1 MIGVVGCTADAST
14 DPTATP
20 SASLTSPTTTATTS
34 PQATASATRAPIDVQ
49 LNPDRVTAGETS
61 KVWILANCPVPTG
74 GPAHVGT
81 ASSNAFLSG
90 VTLNPV
96 PPATPSATPA
106 NATATPAPVP
116 WVRGQASVSGT
127 VKRGNYTV
135 DVKCDGTSHT
145 GKATLRVVRATDDT
159 PTGVPTKAPRAGGGG
174 TFGQDAGD
182 DSSMPIGPVGVI
194 IGLALAGGAV
204 LILKRR
210 RA

>member
-14 DPTATP
+14 NPTGTP
-20 SASLTSPTTTATTS
+20 SASPTTTTTS
-34 PQATASATRAPIDVQ
+34 PPPATATATRAAIDVQ

-96 PPATPSATPA
+96 PPATPSASPT
-106 NATATPAPVP
+106 NGTATPAPVP

-135 DVKCDGTSHT
+135 DVKCDGTNHI
-145 GKATLRVVRATDDT
+145 GKATLRVVRSVDDT

-174 TFGQDAGD
+174 TFGQDAAD

-194 IGLALAGGAV
+194 VGLALAGGAV